1 MKQLFI
7 KCRFSENYK
16 ESDKVDSLQKTS
28 EYENNIKNDSRIRAR
43 LFKTR
48 VIVRNKRLKKYIKVI

>member
-7 KCRFSENYK
+7 KCRFSENY
-16 ESDKVDSLQKTS
+16 KVDSLQKTS

>member
-1 MKQLFI
+1 MKQQFI

-28 EYENNIKNDSRIRAR
+28 EYENNIKNDSRTRAR